1 MDFWLA
7 GTSWYIEYLTV
18 LEKWGRHGAGN
29 GYVDKGDADY
39 ILAGIL
45 WIYITPGDII
55 AGA

>member
-1 MDFWLA
+1 LA